1 MGKKALSIA
10 IVGISLSFA
19 LGIGSSFVLR
29 ATIPKG
35 VNVTSFLIFIGV
47 ALSITAF
54 PILARIW
61 VKLKLLTTDVGRM
74 AMSATAANDVP
85 VWILLALVIALSG
98 DNLLCVVLMG
108 FPLWVFVTDTI
119 GIHAMFRAFVVGVL
133 VPEGPYAGAL
143 VEKIVGTVVVSLVSK
158 MPISEVLALGFLMDC
173 KGLVELIVLNNGKDR
188 KVLNDQTFAIMV
200 LVALF
205 TTFIT
210 TLVVMA
216 VYKQAKKSKQ
226 N

>member
-1 MGKKALSIA
+1 
-10 IVGISLSFA
+10 
-19 LGIGSSFVLR
+19 
-29 ATIPKG
+29 
-35 VNVTSFLIFIGV
+35 
-47 ALSITAF
+47 
-54 PILARIW
+54 
-61 VKLKLLTTDVGRM
+61 
-74 AMSATAANDVP
+74 
-85 VWILLALVIALSG
+85 
-98 DNLLCVVLMG
+98 
-108 FPLWVFVTDTI
+108 
-119 GIHAMFRAFVVGVL
+119 
-133 VPEGPYAGAL
+133 
-143 VEKIVGTVVVSLVSK
+143 

-226 N
+226 NWL